1 MHEINGEVAIKLL
14 CLRNHRSQ
22 MDNIKMRSVG
32 YLLLVS
38 AVSLLQIEASLTQ
51 ELSAEDRA
59 CIVSAVAKLPNVP
72 ALKIERSRALPQS
85 QSQGRRNLSLYNVM
99 IEIDVSIVGENA
111 TYIFNCIRDGQMTVI
126 ESLGRS
132 PGSLAQELSVEDR
145 TCITGAVAKLPNVP
159 ALKIDRSRVLPQS
172 QAPGRR
178 NPSLYNVMVEI
189 DVSVVGQSSTY
200 IFNCI
205 RKGQLTVIQPMGMR

>member
-14 CLRNHRSQ
+14 CWPNDRNQ
-22 MDNIKMRSVG
+22 TDNIMRSVG

-38 AVSLLQIEASLTQ
+38 AVSLLKIEASLTQ

-111 TYIFNCIRDGQMTVI
+111 NLDDERGLDLISGLGALDEWKIVFLVI
-126 ESLGRS
+126 SS
-132 PGSLAQELSVEDR
+132 
-145 TCITGAVAKLPNVP
+145 TT
-159 ALKIDRSRVLPQS
+159 
-172 QAPGRR
+172 RR
-178 NPSLYNVMVEI
+178 NASHV
-189 DVSVVGQSSTY
+189 
-200 IFNCI
+200 
-205 RKGQLTVIQPMGMR
+205 

>member
-1 MHEINGEVAIKLL
+1 L
-14 CLRNHRSQ
+14 
-22 MDNIKMRSVG
+22 
-32 YLLLVS
+32 LLLVS

-72 ALKIERSRALPQS
+72 ALKI
-85 QSQGRRNLSLYNVM
+85 
-99 IEIDVSIVGENA
+99 
-111 TYIFNCIRDGQMTVI
+111 
-126 ESLGRS
+126 
-132 PGSLAQELSVEDR
+132 
-145 TCITGAVAKLPNVP
+145 
-159 ALKIDRSRVLPQS
+159 DRSRVLPQS

-189 DVSVVGQSSTY
+189 DVSAVGQSSTY

-205 RKGQLTVIQPMGMR
+205 RDGHMTVIQSLGMR

>member
-72 ALKIERSRALPQS
+72 ALKEPCAAAIAVSRTP
-85 QSQGRRNLSLYNVM
+85 
-99 IEIDVSIVGENA
+99 
-111 TYIFNCIRDGQMTVI
+111 
-126 ESLGRS
+126 
-132 PGSLAQELSVEDR
+132 
-145 TCITGAVAKLPNVP
+145 
-159 ALKIDRSRVLPQS
+159 
-172 QAPGRR
+172 
-178 NPSLYNVMVEI
+178 
-189 DVSVVGQSSTY
+189 
-200 IFNCI
+200 
-205 RKGQLTVIQPMGMR
+205 